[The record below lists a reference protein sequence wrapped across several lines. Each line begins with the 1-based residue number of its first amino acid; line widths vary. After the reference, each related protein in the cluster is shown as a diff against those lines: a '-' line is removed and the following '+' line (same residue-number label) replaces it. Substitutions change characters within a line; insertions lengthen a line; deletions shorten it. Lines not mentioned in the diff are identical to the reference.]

1 MTYTSST
8 VRVPDVGAVPRHIA
22 IIMDGNGRWATE
34 RRLPRVAG
42 HTRGVDAVR
51 AVVEGCARAGVEYLT
66 LFAFS
71 SENWRRPNEEVSF
84 LMRLFI
90 TALEREVGKLHANGI
105 RLRVVGDLDRFE
117 PRIRELI
124 RRAETKTARNTRLT
138 LTIAANYGGRWD
150 ILQATKKL
158 IEQSVREGREVDVT
172 EAAFAPHL
180 AMAYAPEPDLFIRTG
195 GEQRVSNF
203 LLWQLAYAEFY
214 FTDKYWPDFD
224 GAALADAIASY
235 TERERRFGRTSAQ
248 LEPQSQ
254 NADSL
259 SC

>member
-8 VRVPDVGAVPRHIA
+8 VRVPDVAAVPRHIA
-22 IIMDGNGRWATE
+22 IIMDGNGRWATQ

-51 AVVEGCARAGVEYLT
+51 ATVESCARQGVEFVT

-84 LMRLFI
+84 LMRLFV

-105 RLRVVGDLDRFE
+105 RLRVVGDLSQFDA
-117 PRIRELI
+117 RIQDLI

-150 ILQATKKL
+150 ILQAAKQL
-158 IEQSVREGREVDVT
+158 VEEAAAAGQPVPVT
-172 EAAFAPHL
+172 EDALSQHL
-180 AMAYAPEPDLFIRTG
+180 AMAYAPEPDL
-195 GEQRVSNF
+195 
-203 LLWQLAYAEFY
+203 
-214 FTDKYWPDFD
+214 
-224 GAALADAIASY
+224 
-235 TERERRFGRTSAQ
+235 
-248 LEPQSQ
+248 
-254 NADSL
+254 
-259 SC
+259 